1 VFNLESP
8 LLAFQGFV
16 GAGGSVLWV
25 IFAATALMWTMIIER
40 LWFFGYEHTK
50 NLAAINQ
57 EWSSRRETSSWNAL
71 RVRRQL
77 ISGISLAVNRYVRII
92 QALMALLPLLGLLG
106 TVTGMIQIFNVV
118 AIAGTTNA
126 RLMAAGVSAATIPT
140 MAGLVAALS
149 GFWFAVYF
157 RKRARAEVQKAGE
170 LLAIESEPGE
180 RA

>member
-1 VFNLESP
+1 MFNLESP

-16 GAGGSVLWV
+16 GAGGSVLWA

-40 LWFFGYEHTK
+40 LWFFRYEHTK
-50 NLAAINQ
+50 NLDAICN

-170 LLAIESEPGE
+170 LLAIESEHGE

>member
-1 VFNLESP
+1 MYVLDSS
-8 LLAFQGFV
+8 LLTFQEFFA
-16 GAGGSVLWV
+16 AGGNVLWA
-25 IFAATALMWTMIIER
+25 IFAATALMWTMIVER
-40 LWFFGYEHTK
+40 LWFFAFVHAR
-50 NLAAINQ
+50 NLEAINN
-57 EWSSRRETSSWNAL
+57 EWSSRKETSSWNAQ

-77 ISGISLAVNRYVRII
+77 ISGVSLAANRYVRTI

-118 AIAGTTNA
+118 AVAGTTNA

-157 RKRARAEVQKAGE
+157 RKRARAAVQKAGE
-170 LLAIESEPGE
+170 LLAIDSEQGE